1 MKISELCK
9 MIEDSIHT
17 GKYPLDNDNSNQR
30 LLANSIQV
38 INRSTSDDLKSSDI
52 IIEVRI
58 QDLYTIS
65 NYIPNIKHLPGV
77 IEIDVL
83 DCFKMLCRRLE
94 RIDKS
99 GDTSSKGPTISSIDR
114 LQPPK

>member
-17 GKYPLDNDNSNQR
+17 GKYPLEYENNNQR
-30 LLANSIQV
+30 NLANSVQV
-38 INRSTSDDLKSSDI
+38 INRSVSDDLKSSDI

-58 QDLYTIS
+58 RDLYTIS

-83 DCFKMLCRRLE
+83 DSFKMLCRRLE
-94 RIDKS
+94 RTDE
-99 GDTSSKGPTISSIDR
+99 SSNISNGKRISSTDR
-114 LQPPK
+114 LR

>member
-17 GKYPLDNDNSNQR
+17 GKYPLDNDNSNQK
-30 LLANSIQV
+30 LLANLVQV
-38 INRSTSDDLKSSDI
+38 TNRSTSDDLKSSDI

-65 NYIPNIKHLPGV
+65 NYIPNINHLPGV

-83 DCFKMLCRRLE
+83 DSFKMLCRRLE
-94 RIDKS
+94 RMDKS
-99 GDTSSKGPTISSIDR
+99 GNSSKGSTITSIDR
-114 LQPPK
+114 LHSPT